1 MKIKSLTG
9 VGIMIGTLAFGNW
22 QDFKKP
28 TDSELKSKLT
38 SIQYEVTQKDA
49 TEPAFN
55 NEYNSNKKAGIYV
68 DVVSGEPLFSSK
80 DKFNSQCGW
89 PSFSKPIAPEVVNYH
104 RDSSFNM
111 ERVEVVSRVGKAH
124 LGHVFDDG
132 PREFGGLRYCINSAA
147 IEFIPLKNMEEKGY
161 GYLKSIIEKK

>member
-1 MKIKSLTG
+1 
-9 VGIMIGTLAFGNW
+9 
-22 QDFKKP
+22 DFFE
-28 TDSELKSKLT
+28 S
-38 SIQYEVTQKDA
+38 
-49 TEPAFN
+49 
-55 NEYNSNKKAGIYV
+55 GIYV
-68 DVVSGEPLFSSK
+68 DVTTGEPLFSSK